1 MAIHQSEFHLGT
13 PTGIG
18 PRTDVYKFEYFRQSR
33 ETGNPGLL
41 ARRDSRPRT
50 GADLR
55 RAITME
61 DADYAE
67 I

>member
-1 MAIHQSEFHLGT
+1 MFANSSISIIQ
-13 PTGIG
+13 
-18 PRTDVYKFEYFRQSR
+18 VKR
-33 ETGNPGLL
+33 EIQAYWLAGN
-41 ARRDSRPRT
+41 SRPRT